1 MLKKLLVAS
10 YLVVIISSPVVAE
23 VSITEN
29 LGKLKELPL
38 KQGVAYSLQDNKINY
53 LSTIEL
59 AKWKGFSLEAGYA
72 GRAENT
78 GDKAVAVISY
88 QVAKAKD
95 LGITLPILDLL
106 ECNIGAYAGLGRI
119 QVNDGFDNGNNE
131 FDWGVSATLVSLKF

>member
-1 MLKKLLVAS
+1 MFKRIIMALAICFMAGTAWAEAS
-10 YLVVIISSPVVAE
+10 IS
-23 VSITEN
+23 EN

-38 KQGVAYSLQDNKINY
+38 KQGIAYSLQDEKINY
-53 LSTIEL
+53 LLTIEI

-88 QVAKAKD
+88 QLAKAKD

-106 ECNIGAYAGLGRI
+106 EANVGVYTGFGRI

-131 FDWGVSATLVSLKF
+131 FDWGVSATLISLKF